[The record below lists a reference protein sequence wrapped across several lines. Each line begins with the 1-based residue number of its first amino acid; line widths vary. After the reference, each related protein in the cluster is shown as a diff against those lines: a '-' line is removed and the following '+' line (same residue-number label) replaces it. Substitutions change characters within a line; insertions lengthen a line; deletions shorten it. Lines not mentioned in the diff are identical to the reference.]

1 MSRTIKWL
9 FMLLIM
15 FVFSAACGLGLG
27 APTPTALPPGVTPS
41 LATSTPLPPGEAL
54 PQATPTPS
62 ATGVTPSS
70 GPPTAT
76 PDPTVPP
83 PEASFSMDVS
93 GGSAPLT
100 VQFSDTS
107 EGSITSRQWDFFD
120 GSSSTEQNPIH
131 EYTVAGSS
139 TVALAVSGPG
149 GIDVATDTIHVTP
162 GSLANVLVTPT
173 DIILEVM
180 ESTQLAARA
189 FDQFGNEIS
198 DVQFTWSALGTG
210 GSISDTGLFT
220 TGTEAGTYEGLVKVT
235 AAQGAQTRETLVDV
249 TIGAGPL
256 YSVVPEPS
264 EITLDI
270 GAFQLFTATPFDQF
284 GNEVSDV
291 SISWIAPPEVG
302 DIDGNGLLTT
312 GTVAGTFPGAIRV
325 DFVGNSGW
333 AWATADVSIRPDP
346 LVAIDVLP
354 FLIFL
359 NPGATQQFTAI
370 ALDQYGN
377 EIPDLVFVWVTTNGT
392 IDEAGLFT
400 ASSQG
405 GVSEVLALAS
415 FRDSSATGYATVY

>member
-41 LATSTPLPPGEAL
+41 PGTPTPLPPGEAL
-54 PQATPTPS
+54 PQATPTPL

-70 GPPTAT
+70 SPPTAT

-120 GSSSTEQNPIH
+120 GSSSTGQNPTH
-131 EYTVAGSS
+131 EYTAAGSS

-149 GIDVATDTIHVTP
+149 GIDVATDTINVTP
-162 GSLANVLVTPT
+162 GPLANVLVTPT

-180 ESTQLAARA
+180 DSTQLVARA

-198 DVQFTWSALGTG
+198 DVIFNWTTTGTG
-210 GSISDTGLFT
+210 GSIDDAGLFT
-220 TGTEAGTYEGLVKVT
+220 TGTEADTYEGLVKVT
-235 AAQGAQTRETLVDV
+235 AAQGAQTREALVDV
-249 TIGAGPL
+249 TIGPGPL

-312 GTVAGTFPGAIRV
+312 GTKAGTFPGAIRV
-325 DFVGNSGW
+325 DFVGNPAW

-377 EIPDLVFVWVTTNGT
+377 EIPDLVFLWVTTNGT

-405 GVSEVLALAS
+405 GVSEVLAFAS
-415 FRDSSATGYATVY
+415 FRDSSVTGYATVY